1 MTSLDGL
8 NVSRETTVLLTQFSE
23 LVERWTVRINLIS
36 KASVDGIWERH
47 VADSA
52 QLFELAPEFEHWVDL
67 GSGGG
72 FPGIVIA
79 IIAKEARPEAR
90 ITLVESDL
98 RKATFLRTAIRELG
112 LNAKVIAERI
122 EGLPPLGADVLSAR
136 ALADLSALLEFTDLH
151 LAKSG
156 TAIFPK
162 GQNWRKEDE
171 AARQLW
177 SYSLDPVKS
186 KTSAEAAILLIKDV
200 SRV

>member
-8 NVSRETTVLLTQFSE
+8 NVSRETTDLLTQFSE

-112 LNAKVIAERI
+112 LNAKVIADRI
-122 EGLPPLGADVLSAR
+122 EELPPLGADVLSAR
-136 ALADLSALLEFTDLH
+136 ALADLTSLLKFTDLH

-162 GQNWRKEDE
+162 GLNWRKEDE

>member
-8 NVSRETTVLLTQFSE
+8 NVSRETTDLLTQFSE

-151 LAKSG
+151 LAKNG
-156 TAIFPK
+156 TALFPK

>member
-112 LNAKVIAERI
+112 LNAKVIAERSKGCRLWEQMFSQRGRWPI
-122 EGLPPLGADVLSAR
+122 CRPSWNSRICTWQRAEQLSFQKVRTGGKRMKPHDNCGHIPWTPLRVR
-136 ALADLSALLEFTDLH
+136 PALKPLFC
-151 LAKSG
+151 
-156 TAIFPK
+156 
-162 GQNWRKEDE
+162 
-171 AARQLW
+171 
-177 SYSLDPVKS
+177 
-186 KTSAEAAILLIKDV
+186 
-200 SRV
+200 

>member
-8 NVSRETTVLLTQFSE
+8 NVSRETTDLLTQFSE
-23 LVERWTVRINLIS
+23 LVERWTARINLIS

-112 LNAKVIAERI
+112 LNAKVIADRI
-122 EGLPPLGADVLSAR
+122 EKLPPLGADVLSAR
-136 ALADLSALLEFTDLH
+136 ALADLTALLKFTDLH

-177 SYSLDPVKS
+177 SYTLDPVKS